1 MSRIKTREKATGTD
15 IKVLDKSAVVGQR
28 MKNAFIR
35 SKRNAAALTDITSC
49 LKTESEETEMT
60 AIEKVMMN
68 VEGKFWTRQNEM
80 VEELEELDYEVTA
93 INYEYAAVVDTQ
105 DEDERE
111 YILYLGHANT
121 TMWVESAKE
130 VA

>member
-1 MSRIKTREKATGTD
+1 MGSVMIVSSD
-15 IKVLDKSAVVGQR
+15 SIS
-28 MKNAFIR
+28 NAI
-35 SKRNAAALTDITSC
+35 LTDITSC

>member
-1 MSRIKTREKATGTD
+1 MIDFFRLPVRAVRKEDRISIHSGVGKNHTR
-15 IKVLDKSAVVGQR
+15 
-28 MKNAFIR
+28 IR
-35 SKRNAAALTDITSC
+35 ILTDITSC

>member
-1 MSRIKTREKATGTD
+1 
-15 IKVLDKSAVVGQR
+15 
-28 MKNAFIR
+28 
-35 SKRNAAALTDITSC
+35 
-49 LKTESEETEMT
+49 MT

-80 VEELEELDYEVTA
+80 VEELEELDYEVTS
-93 INYEYAAVVDTQ
+93 INYEYVTVTDIQ

-130 VA
+130 AA

>member
-1 MSRIKTREKATGTD
+1 MSGGTQILLHLIIFRSLNNGSRI
-15 IKVLDKSAVVGQR
+15 
-28 MKNAFIR
+28 F
-35 SKRNAAALTDITSC
+35 LTDITSC

>member
-1 MSRIKTREKATGTD
+1 
-15 IKVLDKSAVVGQR
+15 
-28 MKNAFIR
+28 
-35 SKRNAAALTDITSC
+35 
-49 LKTESEETEMT
+49 MT

-111 YILYLGHANT
+111 YILYLGYANN